1 MSRTSKQSFR
11 FITKKLVSVLCDVD
25 DDKLTRISE
34 TKQNMAARR
43 DRRKPILPE
52 DIVTESDLQ
61 MKELL
66 RKQVETNVT
75 LERQVTVI
83 VQIICYCGI

>member
-1 MSRTSKQSFR
+1 M
-11 FITKKLVSVLCDVD
+11 
-25 DDKLTRISE
+25 TRISE
-34 TKQNMAARR
+34 AKQKMAARR

-66 RKQVETNVT
+66 RKQIETNVT
-75 LERQVTVI
+75 LEK
-83 VQIICYCGI
+83 